1 MIVYTVTSRFLAAL
15 TESHT
20 PSVRVTLLLAS
31 GGVENLD
38 ITGGSVTVDRGQ
50 AIRRTCS
57 VTIAD
62 PSLIPRT
69 ASDKLAVYGSKM
81 RISRGVQYADGSTE
95 RVPLGMFRLDGVEG
109 DVDDG
114 PVTLSGKG
122 LEAIVQDD
130 KFTAPYRVSGTAVSA
145 IATLIQRSIP
155 DAAVVNRATDAAI
168 GARTWDVEGD
178 PWAAVQECATAIGAE
193 CYADADGVFIVAELP
208 DPLSVTPVWTVA
220 TGEGGAYI
228 KASRGMKVD
237 GVFNG
242 WLARGDNTEAGT
254 TPVSA
259 LVTDDDPTSPTYWSG
274 PFGHRP
280 AFYSSSTITTVSAA
294 TSAATLKLRAS
305 KAPNATGDLSS
316 LPNPALEPG
325 DVLRVI
331 YADGTGELHQIQSLS
346 VPLGEGGDFP
356 ITTISAKEDA

>member
-1 MIVYTVTSRFLAAL
+1 MIVYSVSSRFLAVLA
-15 TESHT
+15 ESHT
-20 PSVRVTLLLAS
+20 PVSEVTLLRAG
-31 GGVENLD
+31 GGVETLA

-57 VTIAD
+57 VTITD
-62 PSLIPRT
+62 TSLIPRT
-69 ASDKLAVYGSKM
+69 ASDKLSVYGSRL
-81 RISRGVQYADGSTE
+81 RISRGAQFADGSTE
-95 RVPLGMFRLDGVEG
+95 LVPLGVFRLDSVDG
-109 DVDDG
+109 DADEG
-114 PVTLSGKG
+114 PVTLAGKG

-130 KFTAPYRVSGTAVSA
+130 KFTSPYRVSGTAVGA
-145 IATLIQRSIP
+145 VTALIQRSIP

-168 GARTWDVEGD
+168 GPRTWDVEGD

-193 CYADADGVFIVAELP
+193 CYADADGVFIISELP
-208 DPLSVTPVWTVA
+208 DLLTVAPEWTVA
-220 TGEGGAYI
+220 AGEGGAYI
-228 KASRGMKVD
+228 KASRGMNSD
-237 GVFNG
+237 GVTNG
-242 WLARGDNTEAGT
+242 WLARGENTETGT
-254 TPVSA
+254 APVSA
-259 LVTDDDPTSPTYWSG
+259 LVTDDDPTSPTYWAG

-280 AFYSSSTITTVSAA
+280 AFYTSSTLTSVGAA

-331 YADGTGELHQIQSLS
+331 YPDGTGELHQVQSFS
-346 VPLGEGGDFP
+346 VPLDEGGDFP